1 MTRTP
6 QKQACILAKHLGL
19 TTSENF
25 KMTRMNTVSPKRM
38 MKKHPRKKL
47 KKKGVQQFLDVSKQ
61 TTMKVYLKKQ
71 DVTVTLN
78 VIKTESIEQ
87 EDLIAQDQEIIAEQA
102 AEQALH
108 ASRPFTQRMD
118 EVTMLK
124 IFWAGY
130 CASRDGSSSG
140 SSPEP
145 ESDYSYPHQFKM
157 DPSDDDYSYSFSL
170 ASGSDPE

>member
-1 MTRTP
+1 MTRSP

-38 MKKHPRKKL
+38 MKKKHPRKKL
-47 KKKGVQQFLDVSKQ
+47 KKRVVQQFPDVSKQ
-61 TTMKVYLKKQ
+61 MTMKVYLKKQ

-78 VIKTESIEQ
+78 VIKTESIEH
-87 EDLIAQDQEIIAEQA
+87 EDLIALDQKIIAEQA

-145 ESDYSYPHQFKM
+145 ESDYSYAYQFEM
-157 DPSDDDYSYSFSL
+157 DPESDDDSSFSY
-170 ASGSDPE
+170 